1 MTQTTKKNYKQDY
14 LEDFIGLTGI
24 TDLTLQDVYRA
35 MVLLVRHGVLEQK
48 AKSLWSK
55 YQFMHLYRKMLDSD
69 DFYNQIIPQF
79 KEAVMQTRYDRTH
92 RPKPQQ
98 EPNEDEDYEDYAF
111 ADYDCEYGLFGDE

>member
-1 MTQTTKKNYKQDY
+1 MAQTIKKNYKQDY

-24 TDLTLQDVYRA
+24 TDLTLQDVYGA

-55 YQFMHLYRKMLDSD
+55 YQFMHLYHKMLDSD

-92 RPKPQQ
+92 RNKQQQ
-98 EPNEDEDYEDYAF
+98 EPKEEEDYEEKSNIQSGYRK
-111 ADYDCEYGLFGDE
+111 L